1 MPSTARQN
9 PAVASRPPASIRE
22 PDGGQTMLDKE
33 LRSMIGQV
41 KDGRMDRR
49 AFIQRLAAVGLTAPL
64 ANQILALGGVAMAEG
79 VSTYKPTKRGGGG
92 ALKLLWWQGPTLLNP
107 HFATGTKDQDGS
119 RLFYEPLA
127 CWDPDG
133 NMKLVLAAEIP
144 SIQNGGLAADGKS
157 VTWKLK
163 PGVKWHDG
171 KPFTADD
178 VVFNW
183 EYAKDPAT
191 SAVTIATYRDIVVE
205 KVDDLTVRI
214 LFNKPTP
221 FWADAFV
228 GAPNTIIPKHLFAD
242 YKGAKSREAPN
253 NLSPVGTGPYKFL
266 EFKPGDLV
274 RGELNPDY
282 HMPNRPYFDTLEM
295 KGGGDAVSAA
305 RAVIQTG
312 EYDFGYNIQ
321 VEDDVLLRLEKGG
334 KGKAIYAVGGD
345 TEFIA
350 LNFTDPNTE
359 VDGERSSMKTKHPLF
374 SDPAIRKALA
384 MLVDREAVKK
394 VIYGRAG
401 RTTANFLN
409 GPEKFVSKNTSWEFS
424 IEKASKM
431 LDDAGWKPGAD
442 GIREKDGKKLKLL
455 YQTSI
460 NGPRQKTQAIV
471 KQACQKAGIDVELKS
486 VVASVFFSSD
496 AGNPD
501 IYPKFYADMEMF
513 QIPMSQPDP
522 SQHMRRYMSA
532 NVATKEN
539 KWQGQN
545 FPRYVNKEYDD
556 TILAAEGEMDPVKR
570 AALYIKANDIL
581 IGDTV
586 FIPVQHR
593 LKVEAAANNLVCV
606 VSGWANETDNLFDWY
621 REV

>member
-1 MPSTARQN
+1 MPDN
-9 PAVASRPPASIRE
+9 
-22 PDGGQTMLDKE
+22 E
-33 LRSMIGQV
+33 LRTMIEEV

-49 AFIQRLAAVGLTAPL
+49 AFIARMIGLGLTAPMATQLL
-64 ANQILALGGVAMAEG
+64 AIGGVAMAQ
-79 VSTYKPTKRGGGG
+79 SPSPYKPTKRGGGG

-127 CWDPDG
+127 CWDANG
-133 NMKLVLAAEIP
+133 NLNPVLASEIP
-144 SIQNGGLAADGKS
+144 SIQNGGLAADARS

-191 SAVTIATYRDIVVE
+191 AAVTIGIYRDITVE

-228 GAPNTIIPKHLFAD
+228 GAAASIIPRHLFAD
-242 YKGAKSREAPN
+242 YKGDKSRDAPT
-253 NLSPVGTGPYKFL
+253 NLKPVGTGPYKFV
-266 EFKPGDLV
+266 EFKPGDLI
-274 RGELNPDY
+274 RGEINPDY

-312 EYDFGYNIQ
+312 EYDFAWNIQ
-321 VEDDVLLRLEKGG
+321 VEDEVLLRLEKGG
-334 KGKAIYAVGGD
+334 KGKTIYAVGGD

-359 VDGERSSMKTKHPLF
+359 VDGERSSIKTKHPIF
-374 SDPAIRKALA
+374 SDANVRKALA
-384 MLVDREAVKK
+384 LLVDRDAIKK

-401 RTTANFLN
+401 RTSANFLN
-409 GPEKFVSKNTSWEFS
+409 GPEKFVSKNTTWEFS
-424 IEKASKM
+424 IEKAAKL

-455 YQTSI
+455 YQTST

-496 AGNPD
+496 VGNPD
-501 IYPKFYADMEMF
+501 TYAHFYADIEMF

-522 SQHMRRYMSA
+522 AQHMRRYHSRY
-532 NVATKEN
+532 VATKEN
-539 KWQGQN
+539 KWQGTN
-545 FPRYVNKEYDD
+545 FPRYVNPDYDAAID
-556 TILAAEGEMDPVKR
+556 AAEADVDPVKR
-570 AALYIKANDIL
+570 AGFYIKANDL
-581 IGDTV
+581 LWQDTV
-586 FIPVQHR
+586 FIPAMHR
-593 LKVEAAANNLVCV
+593 LKVEACSNTLRPVI
-606 VSGWANETDNLFDWY
+606 SGWANESDNLHDWY
-621 REV
+621 REE

>member
-1 MPSTARQN
+1 MPHTELKRM
-9 PAVASRPPASIRE
+9 I
-22 PDGGQTMLDKE
+22 DG
-33 LRSMIGQV
+33 V

-49 AFIQRLAAVGLTAPL
+49 AFIARMIGLGLTAPMATQLL
-64 ANQILALGGVAMAEG
+64 AIGGVAMAQ
-79 VSTYKPTKRGGGG
+79 SPSPYKPTKRGGGG
-92 ALKLLWWQGPTLLNP
+92 ALKLLWWHGPTLLNP
-107 HFATGTKDQDGS
+107 HFATGTKDQDAS
-119 RLFYEPLA
+119 RIFYEPLA
-127 CWDPDG
+127 SWDADG
-133 NMKLVLAAEIP
+133 NLSLVLAAEVP
-144 SIQNGGLAADGKS
+144 SIQNGGLSADARS

-171 KPFTADD
+171 HPFTADD

-183 EYAKDPAT
+183 EYARDPAT
-191 SAVTIATYRDIVVE
+191 AATTVGIYRDLTVE

-228 GAPNTIIPKHLFAD
+228 GAPATIIPKHLFAD
-242 YKGAKSREAPN
+242 YKGDKSRDAPT
-253 NLSPVGTGPYKFL
+253 NLKPVGTGPYKFV
-266 EFKPGDLV
+266 EFKPGDVV

-282 HMPNRPYFDTLEM
+282 HMPNRPYFDTVEL

-312 EYDFGYNIQ
+312 EYDFAWNMQ
-321 VEDDVLLRLEKGG
+321 VEDEILLRLEKGG
-334 KGKAIYAVGGD
+334 KGKTIYAVGGD

-359 VDGERSSMKTKHPLF
+359 IDGERSSIKTKHPLF
-374 SDPAIRKALA
+374 SDSAVRKALA
-384 MLVDREAVKK
+384 LLVDRDAIKK

-401 RTTANFLN
+401 RTTANMLN
-409 GPEKFVSKNTSWEFS
+409 GPEEFVSKNTSWEFNV
-424 IEKASKM
+424 EKAAKL

-442 GIREKDGKKLKLL
+442 GIREKDGKKLKLT

-496 AGNPD
+496 VANPD
-501 IYPKFYADMEMF
+501 TYAKFYADIEMF
-513 QIPMSQPDP
+513 QIPLSQPDP
-522 SQHMRRYMSA
+522 SQYMRRYHSRY
-532 NVATKEN
+532 VATKEN

-545 FPRYVNKEYDD
+545 FPRYVNKDYDAAID
-556 TILAAEGEMDPVKR
+556 AAESETDPLKR
-570 AALYIKANDIL
+570 ADLYIKCNDIMWQ
-581 IGDTV
+581 DTV
-586 FIPVQHR
+586 FIPVMHR
-593 LKVEAAANNLVCV
+593 LKVEASANSLRPVI
-606 VSGWANETDNLFDWY
+606 SGWANETDNLHDWY
-621 REV
+621 REA

>member
-1 MPSTARQN
+1 MPHTELKRM
-9 PAVASRPPASIRE
+9 I
-22 PDGGQTMLDKE
+22 DG
-33 LRSMIGQV
+33 V

-49 AFIQRLAAVGLTAPL
+49 AFIARMIGLGLTAPMATQLL
-64 ANQILALGGVAMAEG
+64 AIGGVAMAQ
-79 VSTYKPTKRGGGG
+79 SPSPYKPTKRGGGG

-107 HFATGTKDQDGS
+107 HFATGTKDQDAS
-119 RLFYEPLA
+119 RIFYEPLA
-127 CWDPDG
+127 SWDADG
-133 NMKLVLAAEIP
+133 NLSLVLAAEVP
-144 SIQNGGLAADGKS
+144 SIQNGGLSADARS

-171 KPFTADD
+171 HPFTADD

-183 EYAKDPAT
+183 EYARDPAT
-191 SAVTIATYRDIVVE
+191 AATTVGIYRDLTVE

-228 GAPNTIIPKHLFAD
+228 GAPATIIPKHLFAD
-242 YKGAKSREAPN
+242 YKGDKSRDAPT
-253 NLSPVGTGPYKFL
+253 NLKPVGTGPYKFV
-266 EFKPGDLV
+266 EFKPGDVV

-282 HMPNRPYFDTLEM
+282 HMPNRPYFDTVEL

-312 EYDFGYNIQ
+312 EYDFAWNMQ
-321 VEDDVLLRLEKGG
+321 VEDEILLRLEKGG
-334 KGKAIYAVGGD
+334 KGKTIYAVGGD

-359 VDGERSSMKTKHPLF
+359 IDGERSSIKTKHPLF
-374 SDPAIRKALA
+374 SDSAVRKALA
-384 MLVDREAVKK
+384 LLVDRDAIKK

-401 RTTANFLN
+401 RTTANMLN
-409 GPEKFVSKNTSWEFS
+409 GPEEFVSKNTSWEFNV
-424 IEKASKM
+424 EKAAKL

-442 GIREKDGKKLKLL
+442 GIREKDGKKLKLT

-496 AGNPD
+496 VANPD
-501 IYPKFYADMEMF
+501 TYAKFYADIEMF
-513 QIPMSQPDP
+513 QIPLSQPDP
-522 SQHMRRYMSA
+522 SQYMRRYHSRY
-532 NVATKEN
+532 VATKEN

-545 FPRYVNKEYDD
+545 FPRYVNKDYDAAID
-556 TILAAEGEMDPVKR
+556 AAESETDPLKR
-570 AALYIKANDIL
+570 ADLYIKCNDIMWQ
-581 IGDTV
+581 DTV
-586 FIPVQHR
+586 FIPVMHR
-593 LKVEAAANNLVCV
+593 LKVEASANSLRPVI
-606 VSGWANETDNLFDWY
+606 SGWANETDNLHDWY
-621 REV
+621 REA